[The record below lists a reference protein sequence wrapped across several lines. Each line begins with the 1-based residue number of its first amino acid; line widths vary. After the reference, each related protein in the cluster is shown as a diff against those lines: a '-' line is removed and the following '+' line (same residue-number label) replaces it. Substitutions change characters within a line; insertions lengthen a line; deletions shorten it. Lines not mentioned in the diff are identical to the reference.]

1 MKKDPRVYLA
11 QILERIDRIM
21 QFAAGGKDAFL
32 TEKILQDAI
41 LYNLEIIGEAANRV
55 SESYRAE
62 HPEIQW
68 RGMAALRNI
77 LAHDYDKVDVH
88 RIWLVI
94 EDDLPPLKSAIEHI
108 LPPLDKLERELSK
121 DSEK

>member
-1 MKKDPRVYLA
+1 
-11 QILERIDRIM
+11 M